1 MIVYDSNSIKRN
13 FMDNIKKIIFNIKKD
28 HYIAY
33 RLAKKDIKSKYS
45 KSYIGLIWDFLEPVS
60 LATVFIFLH
69 RSKFINTDDLTMSYS
84 IFVIY
89 GLLMWQIFNDT
100 LLQSIDVVNR
110 SKTLLSQINVSA
122 EALVMSIVL
131 RMGFN
136 SIFVIFAI
144 AIFSLITSTF
154 NIAGMIYFVLL
165 FPLIIFAG
173 LAIGLSLTPFNT
185 LNSDVGSFVKI
196 LLRALF
202 FTSAILFPIPKEGI
216 LSIIGSY
223 NPLVYLF
230 ENMRY
235 LGLGY
240 EVHIVGFISVI
251 IGIILLLALAW
262 YVFHLSLKLLV
273 ERV

>member
-1 MIVYDSNSIKRN
+1 MIVYDSKSVRVG
-13 FMDNIKKIIFNIKKD
+13 FVDNIKNMTRNVIRD
-28 HYIAY
+28 RYIAY

-100 LLQSIDVVNR
+100 LLQSIDIVNR

-122 EALVMSIVL
+122 EALIMSIIF
-131 RMGFN
+131 RMSFN
-136 SIFVIFAI
+136 AIFVICAI
-144 AIFSLITSTF
+144 AIFSAITSTF
-154 NIAGMIYFVLL
+154 DLVGMLKFLFL
-165 FPLIIFAG
+165 FPLIILAG
-173 LAIGLSLTPFNT
+173 LAMGLILTPFNT

-202 FTSAILFPIPKEGI
+202 FTSAVLFPLPKEGI
-216 LSIIGSY
+216 LSVIGTY
-223 NPLVYLF
+223 NPLVHLF

-235 LGLGY
+235 VGLGY
-240 EVHIVGFISVI
+240 EVHLAGFLSVI
-251 IGIILLLALAW
+251 IAIFLLLSVAW
-262 YVFHLSLKLLV
+262 YIFHLTLKLLV

>member
-1 MIVYDSNSIKRN
+1 MIVYDSKSVRVG
-13 FMDNIKKIIFNIKKD
+13 FVENIKNMTRNVIRD
-28 HYIAY
+28 RYVAY

-45 KSYIGLIWDFLEPVS
+45 KSYVGLIWDFLEPVS

-100 LLQSIDVVNR
+100 LLQSIDIVNR

-122 EALVMSIVL
+122 EALIMSIIF
-131 RMGFN
+131 RMSFN
-136 SIFVIFAI
+136 AIFVICAI
-144 AIFSLITSTF
+144 AIFSALTSTF
-154 NIAGMIYFVLL
+154 DLVGMFKFLFL
-165 FPLIIFAG
+165 FPLIILAG
-173 LAIGLSLTPFNT
+173 LAMGLVLTPFNT

-202 FTSAILFPIPKEGI
+202 FTSAVLFPLPKEGI
-216 LSIIGSY
+216 LSVIGTY
-223 NPLVYLF
+223 NPLVHLF

-235 LGLGY
+235 VGLGY
-240 EVHIVGFISVI
+240 EVHLAGFLSVI
-251 IGIILLLALAW
+251 IAIILLLSMAW
-262 YVFHLSLKLLV
+262 YIFHLTLKLLV

>member
-1 MIVYDSNSIKRN
+1 MIVYDSKSIQKSVIA
-13 FMDNIKKIIFNIKKD
+13 NIKNILRNVKND
-28 HYIAY
+28 RYIAY

-69 RSKFINTDDLTMSYS
+69 KSKFINTDDLTMSYS
-84 IFVIY
+84 IFVIF

-100 LLQSIDVVNR
+100 LLQSIDIVNR
-110 SKTLLSQINVSA
+110 SKTLLSQVNVSA
-122 EALVMSIVL
+122 EALVMSIVF
-131 RMGFN
+131 RMSFN
-136 SIFVIFAI
+136 SIFVILAI
-144 AIFSLITSTF
+144 ALFSFVTSTF
-154 NIAGMIYFVLL
+154 DPIGMIQFVLL
-165 FPLIIFAG
+165 FPLIILAG
-173 LAIGLSLTPFNT
+173 LAMGLILTPFNT

-202 FTSAILFPIPKEGI
+202 FTSAILFPIPKEGM

-235 LGLGY
+235 IGLGY
-240 EVHIVGFISVI
+240 DTHMIGFLSVI
-251 IGIILLLALAW
+251 IGTLTLLSIAW
-262 YVFHLSLKLLV
+262 YIFHLSLKLLV

>member
-1 MIVYDSNSIKRN
+1 MIVYDSKSVRVG
-13 FMDNIKKIIFNIKKD
+13 FVENIKNMTRNVIRD
-28 HYIAY
+28 RYVAY

-100 LLQSIDVVNR
+100 LLQSIDIVNR

-122 EALVMSIVL
+122 EALIMSIIF
-131 RMGFN
+131 RMSFN
-136 SIFVIFAI
+136 AIFVICAI
-144 AIFSLITSTF
+144 AIFSALTSTF
-154 NIAGMIYFVLL
+154 DLVGMFKFLFL
-165 FPLIIFAG
+165 FPLIILAG
-173 LAIGLSLTPFNT
+173 LAMGLVLTPFNT

-202 FTSAILFPIPKEGI
+202 FTSAVLFPLPKEGI
-216 LSIIGSY
+216 LSVIGTY
-223 NPLVYLF
+223 NPLVHLF

-235 LGLGY
+235 VGLGY
-240 EVHIVGFISVI
+240 EVHLAGFLSVI
-251 IGIILLLALAW
+251 IAIILLLSMAW
-262 YVFHLSLKLLV
+262 YIFHLTLKLLV

>member
-1 MIVYDSNSIKRN
+1 MIVYDSKSVRVG
-13 FMDNIKKIIFNIKKD
+13 FVDNIKNMTRNVIGD
-28 HYIAY
+28 RYIAY

-100 LLQSIDVVNR
+100 LLQSIDIVNR

-122 EALVMSIVL
+122 EALVMSIIF
-131 RMGFN
+131 RMSFN
-136 SIFVIFAI
+136 AIFVICAI
-144 AIFSLITSTF
+144 AIFSAITSTF
-154 NIAGMIYFVLL
+154 DLVGMLKFLFL
-165 FPLIIFAG
+165 FPLIILAG
-173 LAIGLSLTPFNT
+173 LAMGLILTPFNT

-202 FTSAILFPIPKEGI
+202 FTSAVLFPLPKEGI
-216 LSIIGSY
+216 LSVIGTY
-223 NPLVYLF
+223 NPLVHLF

-235 LGLGY
+235 VGLGY
-240 EVHIVGFISVI
+240 EVHLAGFLSVI
-251 IGIILLLALAW
+251 IAIFLLLFVAW
-262 YVFHLSLKLLV
+262 YIFHLTLKLLV